1 MRPLTLV
8 FASVVVAAL
17 IACAGASPPLDAS
30 APPERLYR
38 SKCTAC
44 HRAYA
49 PDSLTRARWGEVMQK
64 MAPRAKL
71 DDAARAKL
79 LAWLQA
85 NAKDATAAVA
95 P

>member
-1 MRPLTLV
+1 VRSLAVVVGV
-8 FASVVVAAL
+8 FAAL
-17 IACAGASPPLDAS
+17 TACAGASSAVDAS

-38 SKCTAC
+38 SKCTGC

-49 PDSLTRARWGEVMQK
+49 PDSLTRGRWAEVMQK

-71 DDAARAKL
+71 DEAARSKL

>member
-1 MRPLTLV
+1 
-8 FASVVVAAL
+8 
-17 IACAGASPPLDAS
+17 
-30 APPERLYR
+30 
-38 SKCTAC
+38 
-44 HRAYA
+44 
-49 PDSLTRARWGEVMQK
+49 MQK

-71 DDAARAKL
+71 DEAARSKL